1 MLHSSLFKIPIF
13 LSDQPSKT
21 QRKAAYRQI
30 KEAGTNVCYLPI
42 INDSTDYQNVGDS
55 LPVND

>member
-1 MLHSSLFKIPIF
+1 MPFF

-21 QRKAAYRQI
+21 QRKAVYRQI
-30 KEAGTNVCYLPI
+30 KEAGTNVYLPL